1 MRSGNLFCQ
10 HRMAAD
16 RQGGGRRLIHRA
28 RAGAS
33 GRVTVRCSWPNSSP
47 LISGRGA
54 VGADNQNLRQIVS
67 RVIVVRRAAGEAAE
81 DHRFLRR
88 QHAAVQ
94 QLKQHAL
101 DAERVLVDILH
112 HRGCRR
118 GSPAA
123 TACR

>member
-1 MRSGNLFCQ
+1 
-10 HRMAAD
+10 MAKLQSANQ
-16 RQGGGRRLIHRA
+16 RQGELLAQI
-28 RAGAS
+28 
-33 GRVTVRCSWPNSSP
+33 
-47 LISGRGA
+47 IK
-54 VGADNQNLRQIVS
+54 DLRQIVS

-112 HRGCRR
+112 HQDAVADRRQPRRADKRGQHRQI
-118 GSPAA
+118 SPPQGAFHPA
-123 TACR
+123 VRPFARPFEGEFRLA

>member
-16 RQGGGRRLIHRA
+16 RQGGGRRLIHQA
-28 RAGAS
+28 RAGAQRQGHRALLVAKLQS
-33 GRVTVRCSWPNSSP
+33 
-47 LISGRGA
+47 A
-54 VGADNQNLRQIVS
+54 NQRQGELLAQIIKNLRQIVS

-101 DAERVLVDILH
+101 DAETGAR
-112 HRGCRR
+112 
-118 GSPAA
+118 
-123 TACR
+123 